1 MAARPADRWWRGRSR
16 SVGDDEAAAAATAVD
31 DGDGDGD
38 GGGAEI
44 GGVLLLLDGCG
55 SYRS

>member
-31 DGDGDGD
+31 DGDGDG
-38 GGGAEI
+38 GGAEI
-44 GGVLLLLDGCG
+44 GGVLLPLDGCG